1 MRPSLALSPPSIYF
15 SPFRSVESPR
25 CDQPIWVTL
34 LSSFS
39 DRPFFKII
47 TPSLFL
53 PLYLSVSTTHDFDL
67 VIRTIYGRTILVEFH
82 PKIGRIEI
90 PLQAVRRGD
99 IAYRIATRIIP
110 SPGRDTVER
119 EVRVESVSWTVYRIM
134 TTRTVSMGSGA
145 KIRIRRIDQASTVYA
160 RLLRCFAV
168 AKSLVKRS
176 QVDPSNPRIFL
187 TRLLP
192 FF

>member
-53 PLYLSVSTTHDFDL
+53 PLYLSVARFRGSDRSRYSYDLWTNDPRGISPKDWPNRDSTPSCPSRWHC
-67 VIRTIYGRTILVEFH
+67 VSSCN
-82 PKIGRIEI
+82 
-90 PLQAVRRGD
+90 
-99 IAYRIATRIIP
+99 ATRIIP
-110 SPGRDTVER
+110 SPGWDTVER
-119 EVRVESVSWTVYRIM
+119 EVRVESVSLTVYRIT

-168 AKSLVKRS
+168 AKSLMKRS
-176 QVDPSNPRIFL
+176 
-187 TRLLP
+187 
-192 FF
+192 

>member
-1 MRPSLALSPPSIYF
+1 MRPSFALSPPSIYF
-15 SPFRSVESPR
+15 SPFRSVESLR

-99 IAYRIATRIIP
+99 IAYRVATRIIP
-110 SPGRDTVER
+110 SPGRDTVKR
-119 EVRVESVSWTVYRIM
+119 EVRVESVSWTVYRIT
-134 TTRTVSMGSGA
+134 TTRTVSMGSGV

-176 QVDPSNPRIFL
+176 
-187 TRLLP
+187 
-192 FF
+192 

>member
-53 PLYLSVSTTHDFDL
+53 PLYLSVARFRGSDRSRYSYDLWTNDPRGISPKDWPNRDSTPSCPSKWHCVSSCNADYSLSWTGH
-67 VIRTIYGRTILVEFH
+67 GRTRSKGWKCILDGVS
-82 PKIGRIEI
+82 
-90 PLQAVRRGD
+90 D
-99 IAYRIATRIIP
+99 YD
-110 SPGRDTVER
+110 DTH
-119 EVRVESVSWTVYRIM
+119 
-134 TTRTVSMGSGA
+134 GFDG
-145 KIRIRRIDQASTVYA
+145 
-160 RLLRCFAV
+160 
-168 AKSLVKRS
+168 KRS
-176 QVDPSNPRIFL
+176 ENSHSSNRSSIDCVCKA
-187 TRLLP
+187 T
-192 FF
+192 

>member
-15 SPFRSVESPR
+15 SPFRSVESLR

-53 PLYLSVSTTHDFDL
+53 PLYLSVSTTHDFDQIDL

-90 PLQAVRRGD
+90 PLQAVRRSD
-99 IAYRIATRIIP
+99 IAYRVATRIIP

-119 EVRVESVSWTVYRIM
+119 EVRVESVSWTVYRIT
-134 TTRTVSMGSGA
+134 TTRTVSMGSGV

-176 QVDPSNPRIFL
+176 
-187 TRLLP
+187 
-192 FF
+192 

>member
-1 MRPSLALSPPSIYF
+1 MRSTDLGHATFFIFRSSLLQNNHALSLPPPLSLCRTIL
-15 SPFRSVESPR
+15 
-25 CDQPIWVTL
+25 DQI
-34 LSSFS
+34 
-39 DRPFFKII
+39 
-47 TPSLFL
+47 
-53 PLYLSVSTTHDFDL
+53 DL

-99 IAYRIATRIIP
+99 IAYRVATRIIP

-119 EVRVESVSWTVYRIM
+119 EVRVESVSWTVYRIT

-176 QVDPSNPRIFL
+176 
-187 TRLLP
+187 
-192 FF
+192 